1 MSTMPASGNADPAGS
16 DLDALTALSEPA
28 RRALY
33 SYVAAQDHPV
43 CRDEAAQACGLKR
56 STAAFHLDRLVT
68 DGLLEAGFARLSG
81 RAGPGAGRTS
91 KLYTRADRQIRVSL
105 PPRQYE
111 LASGILAAAVE
122 AAQSPPG
129 QSPPGQSPPARV
141 EEMVAREARR
151 AGRQLAAAGTSL
163 ADVLNHAGYEPK
175 PGPEGSVH
183 LANCPFHELAARHPG
198 LVCAMNLHLLCGV
211 MAALGAAGEARLD
224 PGEGRCCVTIRLSG
238 R

>member
-1 MSTMPASGNADPAGS
+1 MPASRNADPAGS

-33 SYVAAQDHPV
+33 AYVAAQDHPV

-81 RAGPGAGRTS
+81 RAGPGAGRTA
-91 KLYTRADRQIRVSL
+91 KLYTRAARQIRVSL

-111 LASGILAAAVE
+111 LACGILAAAVE
-122 AAQSPPG
+122 AAGSSRADIG
-129 QSPPGQSPPARV
+129 EA
-141 EEMVAREARR
+141 VAREAQQ
-151 AGRQLAAAGTSL
+151 AGRQLAATGSSI
-163 ADVLNHAGYEPK
+163 ADVLSHAGYEPK
-175 PGPEGSVH
+175 PGPGGSVQ
-183 LANCPFHELAARHPG
+183 LANCPFRELAARHAG
-198 LVCAMNLHLLCGV
+198 LVCAMNLHLLSGI
-211 MAALGAAGEARLD
+211 MAGLGAAGEARLD
-224 PGEGRCCVTIRLSG
+224 PGEGRCCVTIRQSG